1 MAGTLFLNYM
11 NFDFTCTAS
20 RIIMDLPHLIWE
32 AESAD
37 PQGQIFITRM
47 FHNKVGFLLGNYL
60 RCYLSY
66 FSPEYIASFL
76 TIFGTIFF
84 FFGVYLMILKKSK
97 ILPGLLLFPLP
108 ALLEFFPV
116 TVRGLILMAG
126 YIIIILAGLYYL
138 YAGRKP
144 KN

>member
-84 FFGVYLMILKKSK
+84 FLGVYLMILKKSK

-138 YAGRKP
+138 YVGRKP

>member
-138 YAGRKP
+138 YVGRKP